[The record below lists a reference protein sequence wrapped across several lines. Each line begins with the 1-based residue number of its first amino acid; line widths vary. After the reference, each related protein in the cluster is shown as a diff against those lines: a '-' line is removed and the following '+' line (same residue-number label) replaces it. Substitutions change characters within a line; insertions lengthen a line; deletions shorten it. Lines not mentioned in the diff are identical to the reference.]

1 MGEEQREC
9 VTGAGGYLASWVV
22 KSLLLEGYVVHGTVR
37 DPSNFSELV
46 LERIFACYF
55 PKLAS
60 FEFVLFSGD
69 NKNAHLMKL
78 EKASENL
85 KLFKTDLLDYEGLCA
100 AIDGCVGVFHIASP
114 VPLRGSVIN
123 LQELMQP
130 AITGTKNVLNA
141 CLKAK
146 VKKVV
151 VVSSTGAVVLNPN
164 WPKDRSMDEECWS
177 DLESCNA
184 IQNWYCVA
192 KTIAER
198 EALEYVKRGELN
210 IVTVCPSIII
220 GPLLQSTMNS
230 SSLYFLKFLRDG
242 CQSAD
247 NGVRAFVDVRDAA
260 AAILLVYDK
269 AEAEGRYI
277 LSSHEI
283 GTQDLVKKLKSFYPN
298 YNYPQSFN
306 EVETKMNVSSVKL
319 QNLGWKYRPLE
330 ETLVDA
336 VNNYEETGALFI
348 TSSLEPRKSSIGRS
362 HQVTS
367 VKTCH
372 VIAKSYT

>member
-1 MGEEQREC
+1 MGEEQRVC

-22 KSLLLEGYVVHGTVR
+22 KSLLSEGYVIHGTVR

-69 NKNAHLMKL
+69 DKNAHLMKL

-100 AIDGCVGVFHIASP
+100 AIDGCVGVLHIASP
-114 VPLRGSVIN
+114 VPLRGSV
-123 LQELMQP
+123 ELMQP

-151 VVSSTGAVVLNPN
+151 VVSS
-164 WPKDRSMDEECWS
+164 
-177 DLESCNA
+177 
-184 IQNWYCVA
+184 I
-192 KTIAER
+192 
-198 EALEYVKRGELN
+198 
-210 IVTVCPSIII
+210 
-220 GPLLQSTMNS
+220 
-230 SSLYFLKFLRDG
+230 DG

-247 NGVRAFVDVRDAA
+247 NGVLAFVDVRDAA
-260 AAILLVYDK
+260 AAVLLVYDK

-277 LSSHEI
+277 ISSHEI

-298 YNYPQSFN
+298 YNYPKSFN

-319 QNLGWKYRPLE
+319 QYLGWKYRPLE

-336 VNNYEETGALFI
+336 VNNYEETGTLFI
-348 TSSLEPRKSSIGRS
+348 TSSLEPRKS
-362 HQVTS
+362 
-367 VKTCH
+367 
-372 VIAKSYT
+372 